1 MTAIPGERPLPE
13 SKLSA
18 GLACWRM
25 DHLLVLAVAPCDFSV
40 TSILGGG
47 ALTCGEANALA

>member
-25 DHLLVLAVAPCDFSV
+25 DHLLVLAVAPLRFQCDKY
-40 TSILGGG
+40 LGPGRFD
-47 ALTCGEANALA
+47 LR

>member
-1 MTAIPGERPLPE
+1 MIAIPGERPLPE

-25 DHLLVLAVAPCDFSV
+25 DHLLMLAVAPCDFSV
-40 TSILGGG
+40 TSILGA
-47 ALTCGEANALA
+47 AL